1 MLGPQDATTHMVN
14 GFSLLSQNLLGN
26 ILTGIPEFSLLGD
39 PKSNPVDRED
49 DYKVFQKDIMVSHV
63 HTDLNI

>member
-1 MLGPQDATTHMVN
+1 MLGPQDAPTHMVN
-14 GFSLLSQNLLGN
+14 GFSLLSQNLLDN

-39 PKSNPVDRED
+39 PKSNPVDRKD
-49 DYKVFQKDIMVSHV
+49 DYKVFQKDIMVPHV